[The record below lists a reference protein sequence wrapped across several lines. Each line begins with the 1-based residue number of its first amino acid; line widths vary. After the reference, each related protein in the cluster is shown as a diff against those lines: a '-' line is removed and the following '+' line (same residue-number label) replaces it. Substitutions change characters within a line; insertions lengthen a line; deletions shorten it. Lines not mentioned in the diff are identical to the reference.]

1 MKKLLALILVALT
14 VISAFAVPAFAY
26 TELEVDDLE
35 YYQRF
40 KGQNISINVF
50 NWGEYISD
58 GADDT
63 LDVNEAFE
71 ELTGIKVNY
80 STFASNEEMYAKLR
94 SGGVSYDII
103 IPSDYM
109 ISRMINEGMLQK
121 LDFDNIPNFKY
132 IDEKYQNRE
141 YDPKNEYSVPYT
153 WGMVGIVYDSTK
165 LDAEEVTSW
174 SILWDERFLGDILMF
189 DNSRDAFAIALKL
202 LGYSFNTENPEEI
215 EEAAEMLKEQKPMV
229 QSYVMDQI
237 FDKMQGGEAVLAP
250 YYAGDALIMIE
261 ENPDLAWAVPVE
273 GTNLFIDAMCIPASA
288 KQKEAAEMY
297 INFMCETEVAVAT
310 AEYIGYSTPH
320 TQAFLELDEEI
331 TSNPIAY
338 PSDEVIQNTE
348 VFFSLPGNINR
359 LMDDLW
365 TEVRTETGG
374 NPWIIP
380 ILLVA
385 AVAASLAINIYRK
398 VKKSKQ
404 VY

>member
-26 TELEVDDLE
+26 TELEVEDLE

-141 YDPKNEYSVPYT
+141 YDSQNEYSVPYT

-174 SILWDERFLGDILMF
+174 SIL
-189 DNSRDAFAIALKL
+189 
-202 LGYSFNTENPEEI
+202 
-215 EEAAEMLKEQKPMV
+215 
-229 QSYVMDQI
+229 
-237 FDKMQGGEAVLAP
+237 
-250 YYAGDALIMIE
+250 
-261 ENPDLAWAVPVE
+261 
-273 GTNLFIDAMCIPASA
+273 
-288 KQKEAAEMY
+288 
-297 INFMCETEVAVAT
+297 
-310 AEYIGYSTPH
+310 
-320 TQAFLELDEEI
+320 
-331 TSNPIAY
+331 
-338 PSDEVIQNTE
+338 
-348 VFFSLPGNINR
+348 
-359 LMDDLW
+359 
-365 TEVRTETGG
+365 
-374 NPWIIP
+374 
-380 ILLVA
+380 
-385 AVAASLAINIYRK
+385 
-398 VKKSKQ
+398 
-404 VY
+404 

>member
-1 MKKLLALILVALT
+1 MKKLLALVLVAIT
-14 VISAFAVPAFAY
+14 VISGFAVQAFAY
-26 TELEVDDLE
+26 TEVEVEDLD
-35 YYQRF
+35 YYQKF

-58 GADDT
+58 GEDDT

-94 SGGVSYDII
+94 GGGVSYDIV

-132 IDEKYQNRE
+132 IDEKYQKRE
-141 YDPKNEYSVPYT
+141 YDPENAYSVPYT

-165 LDAEEVTSW
+165 VDAEEVTSW

-202 LGYSFNTENPEEI
+202 LGYSFNTENPEEL
-215 EEAAEMLKEQKPMV
+215 EKAAEKLKEQKPMV
-229 QSYVMDQI
+229 QAYVMDQI

-250 YYAGDALIMIE
+250 YYAGDALVMIE

-273 GTNLFIDAMCIPASA
+273 GTNLFIDAMCIPTSA

-297 INFMCETEVAVAT
+297 INFVCETEVAVAT

-320 TQAFLELDEEI
+320 TEAFLNLDEEI

-338 PSDEVIQNTE
+338 PAEEVIKNTE
-348 VFFSLPGNINR
+348 VFFSLPDNINR
-359 LMDDLW
+359 LMDELW
-365 TEVRTETGG
+365 TDVRTNTGG

-380 ILLVA
+380 VLLAA
-385 AVAASLAINIYRK
+385 AVVASLAINIYRK